1 MVLSSSVGACNLR
14 SLLAAL
20 GLYFGSLVVLRYNL
34 SDMFMVGRKDLWVGY
49 LALIVTGMLIA
60 EILRRFRNP
69 IPNRWR
75 MPVIAV
81 LALSSLVAYQYS
93 PDLLRRTGL
102 ISPIAAV
109 ATTDGEAVLR
119 SGWDGHYRT
128 IAQFNGAEISLLVD
142 TGASLVLLRHEDAVA
157 AGVNPALLNFKLP
170 VTTAGAQAF
179 VAPII
184 LDAMSIGGVTV
195 HNVRAAVATPGM
207 LHTSLLG
214 MSFLE
219 KLSETTIRGDR
230 MILRQ

>member
-1 MVLSSSVGACNLR
+1 MSSSVGACNLR

-20 GLYFGSLVVLRYNL
+20 GLYFGSLLVLRYDL
-34 SDMFMVGRKDLWVGY
+34 SDMFMVGRTDLWVGY

-60 EILRRFRNP
+60 EILRHIRNP
-69 IPNRWR
+69 IPSRWR
-75 MPVIAV
+75 MPAVAV
-81 LALSSLVAYQYS
+81 LALSGLVTYQYAAD
-93 PDLLRRTGL
+93 PMRRTGL
-102 ISPIAAV
+102 TLPIAAI
-109 ATTDGEAVLR
+109 ATTNGEAVLKT
-119 SGWDGHYRT
+119 GWDGHYRT
-128 IAQFNGAEISLLVD
+128 IAQFNGTDISLLVD

-179 VAPII
+179 VAPIVLSAI
-184 LDAMSIGGVTV
+184 SIDGITV